1 MSGRL
6 KHRFQHLLKCL
17 LHCRGG
23 AALVEF
29 AFAAPILILV
39 YVSTFVLNDEISCS
53 RKVTITARTLADLT
67 TRYATMSTTNLAT
80 IMASSTQVLQ
90 PYSAANASVRVSEL
104 LVTSSTSATVVWSS
118 SYRSS
123 GTTTLA
129 ALGTGT
135 TVTIPA
141 NMAVNGTYLIFG
153 EISYIYTPALGLGAP
168 TAMTIYDKSYMS
180 PRLSNAIPL
189 S

>member
-1 MSGRL
+1 MPGRF
-6 KHRFQHLLKCL
+6 RHLLKRL
-17 LHCRGG
+17 LDCKGG
-23 AALVEF
+23 AALIEF

-53 RKVTITARTLADLT
+53 RKVTVTARTLADLT

-90 PYSAANASVRVSEL
+90 PYNAAHASVRVSEL
-104 LVTSSTSATVVWSS
+104 LVTSSTTATVVWSS

-123 GTTTLA
+123 GTTTLT
-129 ALGTGT
+129 ALSAGAS
-135 TVTIPA
+135 VTIPSS
-141 NMAVNGTYLIFG
+141 MAVTGTYLILG
-153 EISYIYTPALGLGAP
+153 EISYAYTPALGLGAQ